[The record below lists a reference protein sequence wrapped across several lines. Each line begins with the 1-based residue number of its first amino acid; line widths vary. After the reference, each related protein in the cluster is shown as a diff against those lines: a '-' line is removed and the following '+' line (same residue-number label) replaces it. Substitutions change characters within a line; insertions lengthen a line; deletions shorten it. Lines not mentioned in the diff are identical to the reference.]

1 MLWNLRELQK
11 KCFCETYYLD
21 PDGELALRCRRPQEV
36 SLKILS
42 ECKLLGVLK
51 GSLKATWKLRV
62 AKSGNPSN
70 LTWLIP
76 AKGKQEEVKRE
87 SKSGGYLGSLIFA

>member
-1 MLWNLRELQK
+1 
-11 KCFCETYYLD
+11 
-21 PDGELALRCRRPQEV
+21 
-36 SLKILS
+36 
-42 ECKLLGVLK
+42 VLK